1 MVKIAL
7 YAGSFDPLTNGH
19 LDVLRGSLVLADK
32 VVVAIGIQAQKKAL
46 FSFEERIELITQV
59 GKDLLSVGSDRLQ
72 VISFDTLLVD
82 KAREIGASFL
92 IRGLRDGTDLDYEMQ
107 MAGMNGIMAPE
118 LQTIFL
124 PASVS
129 GRAITSTL
137 VRQIASMGGD
147 VASFVP
153 QNVARALHLKFQS
166 LGKNG
171 CVS

>member
-1 MVKIAL
+1 MKIAL

-19 LDVLRGSLVLADK
+19 LDVLRGGLVLADK
-32 VVVAIGIQAQKKAL
+32 VVVAIGIHAIKKTL
-46 FSFEERIELITQV
+46 FNFEERVELIAQLR
-59 GKDLLSVGSDRLQ
+59 KDLLGIGPDRLE
-72 VISFDTLLVD
+72 VVSFDTLLID

-118 LQTIFL
+118 LQTVFL

-147 VASFVP
+147 VSPFVP
-153 QNVARALHLKFQS
+153 PNVAQALRSKFQS
-166 LGKNG
+166 SEEND

>member
-1 MVKIAL
+1 MRIAL

-19 LDVLRGSLVLADK
+19 LDVLKGGLVLADK
-32 VVVAIGIQAQKKAL
+32 VVVAIGIQAKKTTL
-46 FSFEERIELITQV
+46 FSFKERVDLIVQV
-59 GKDLLSVGSDRLQ
+59 REDLLNVGPDRVQ
-72 VISFDTLLVD
+72 VIPFNNLLID

-107 MAGMNGIMAPE
+107 MAGMNGIIAPE

-137 VRQIASMGGD
+137 VRQVASMGGN
-147 VASFVP
+147 VSPFVP
-153 QNVARALHLKFQS
+153 QNVARALRSKFQS
-166 LGKNG
+166 LGESG
-171 CVS
+171 RVS

>member
-1 MVKIAL
+1 MKIAL

-19 LDVLRGSLVLADK
+19 LDVLKGCFVLADK
-32 VVVAIGIQAQKKAL
+32 VVVAIGIQADKKTL
-46 FSFEERIELITQV
+46 FSFEERVDFITQV
-59 GKDLLSVGSDRLQ
+59 GKDLFGADSNRLQ
-72 VISFDTLLVD
+72 VLSFSNLLIE
-82 KAREIGASFL
+82 KAREVGASFL

-107 MAGMNGIMAPE
+107 MAGMNGVMAPE
-118 LQTIFL
+118 LQTVFL

-147 VASFVP
+147 VTPFVP
-153 QNVARALHLKFQS
+153 PNVAQALRSKFQS
-166 LGKNG
+166 LKENK